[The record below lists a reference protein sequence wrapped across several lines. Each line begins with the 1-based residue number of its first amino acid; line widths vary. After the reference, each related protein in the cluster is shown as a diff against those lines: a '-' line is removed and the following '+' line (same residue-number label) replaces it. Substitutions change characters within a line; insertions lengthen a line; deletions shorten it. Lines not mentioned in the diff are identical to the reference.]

1 MVELNNIRSLTDFQ
15 RNAREHIERLKETGK
30 PEVLTVN
37 GQAEVVVQS
46 AKAYQELL
54 ADAEFAR
61 NLKALRKSVDEAN
74 RGGGRPA
81 REVLK
86 EIARQHGFEL
96 RK

>member
-15 RNAREHIERLKETGK
+15 RNAREHIDRLKKTGK

-46 AKAYQELL
+46 AKAYQQLL
-54 ADAEFAR
+54 TDAEFAR
-61 NLKALRKSVDEAN
+61 SLKALRKSLDEADQ
-74 RGGGRPA
+74 GQGRPA
-81 REVLK
+81 REVL
-86 EIARQHGFEL
+86 EQIARQHGFDL

>member
-1 MVELNNIRSLTDFQ
+1 MIEIDNIRSLTDFQ
-15 RNAREHIERLKETGK
+15 RNAREHIDRLKETGK

-54 ADAEFAR
+54 SDAEFAR
-61 NLKALRKSVDEAN
+61 SLKALRKSLDEAK
-74 RGGGRPA
+74 RGEGRAA
-81 REVLK
+81 REVL
-86 EIARQHGFEL
+86 EELARQHGFEL